1 MRGKML
7 GYVTFRLFGADCE
20 SFFTD
25 AVDMGIRIYDVQNV
39 KGIYYAKTKPSDYI
53 KLARLKRKYHL
64 QMKLT
69 EKKGIYFKLYKYR
82 YRYGIIVGAA
92 AFCLIVFLCSTIV
105 WDISVTGN
113 ERISTD
119 SIISFLS
126 ENGIYPGASRK
137 ELKKTVTELKAM
149 MSYED
154 LAWISIEENGSRIN
168 VKVSESIDNQHYGL
182 SVSTPC
188 NLVALRDGV
197 IVYSEIHSGTM
208 KYEIGSGV
216 KEGDVVVSGIVSDS
230 EGNQSVHHASAKIIA
245 EFEDEVSFYK
255 KFTTTEQV
263 KTKESYTN
271 EYIRLFGFTFPSRS
285 SSYIDGYTYTSDSY
299 EVKLLGMT
307 MPWTKVKVTGVKTE
321 RVEVTRSVND
331 VKRQLQQE
339 LNVYELNFLKEY
351 DIMDRDIKFDRDEDG
366 IKVTCKYTLQGDIL
380 SQSEIFV
387 RE

>member
-1 MRGKML
+1 MKGKMF
-7 GYVTFRLFGADCE
+7 GYVTFRLLGADCE

-25 AVDMGIRIYDVQNV
+25 AVDMGIKIYDVRNV
-39 KGIYYAKTKPSDYI
+39 KGMYYAGTRPGDYI
-53 KLARLKRKYHL
+53 KLARLKRKYHI
-64 QMKLT
+64 QMQLT
-69 EKKGIYFKLYKYR
+69 EKRGFSFKLYKYR
-82 YRYGIIVGAA
+82 YRYGIILGAA
-92 AFCLIVFLCSTIV
+92 AFCLIVFLCSSIV
-105 WDISVTGN
+105 WDISITGN
-113 ERISTD
+113 ERISDD
-119 SIISFLS
+119 SIMDFLS

-137 ELKKTVTELKAM
+137 ELKTTVTELKAM
-149 MSYED
+149 MNYKD

-168 VKVSESIDNQHYGL
+168 VKVSESIENQHYGL

-216 KEGDVVVSGIVSDS
+216 KEGDVVVSGIVADSD
-230 EGNQSVHHASAKIIA
+230 GNQSVHHASAKIIA

-255 KFTTTEQV
+255 KFTTVEQV

-271 EYIRLFGFTFPSRS
+271 EYIKLFGFTFPNKS
-285 SSYIDGYTYTSDSY
+285 SQYIDGYTYTSDSY
-299 EVKLLGMT
+299 AVKLLGIT

-321 RVEVTRSVND
+321 NVEVTRSVND
-331 VKRQLQQE
+331 VKRLLQQE
-339 LNVYELNFLKEY
+339 LDMYELNFLKEY
-351 DIMDRDIKFDRDEDG
+351 DIMDRDIKFDRDEEG
-366 IKVTCKYTLQGDIL
+366 IKITCKYTLQGDIL